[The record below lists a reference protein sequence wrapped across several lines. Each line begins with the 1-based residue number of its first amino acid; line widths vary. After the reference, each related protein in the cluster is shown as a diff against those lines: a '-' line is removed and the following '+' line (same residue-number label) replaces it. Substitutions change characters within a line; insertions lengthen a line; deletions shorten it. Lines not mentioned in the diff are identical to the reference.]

1 MLVVDRKPCTI
12 SLEDSLHMHGSMPF
26 YVKDLS
32 SRGFWYLR
40 RVPKATPRGY
50 QGMTAVPF
58 LTKKEGTS
66 GESEAGQGMGRVGR

>member
-40 RVPKATPRGY
+40 RVPKATPPWIPRDDCSSI
-50 QGMTAVPF
+50 F
-58 LTKKEGTS
+58 D
-66 GESEAGQGMGRVGR
+66 